1 MASKFKHRN
10 LPLLMLQAR
19 ERVIGRFRPLLHGNG
34 LTEQQ
39 WRILRV
45 LADAGS
51 LEPKQIGELCRL
63 SSPSLAGV
71 LARMEEI
78 GLVRRVRLDRD
89 RRRVLVSL
97 TAESRALAVRMAPRI
112 DAIYADIE
120 ADLGPTASLRLYR
133 ALDHLIEKLAPENAE
148 AD

>member
-1 MASKFKHRN
+1 MASTFKHRN

-45 LADAGS
+45 LADMGA
-51 LEPKQIGELCRL
+51 LEPKRIGELCRL

-78 GLVRRVRLDRD
+78 DLVARQRLEHDQ
-89 RRRVLVSL
+89 RRVLVSL
-97 TAESRALAVRMAPRI
+97 TSRSRTLTARMAPQI

-120 ADLGPTASLRLYR
+120 GELGPRATQQLYS
-133 ALDHLIEKLAPENAE
+133 ALDTLIATVAPQDAQS
-148 AD
+148 D